1 MEDIESE
8 SKKITSA
15 YGDVEGKE
23 KLEVYS
29 KIICTF
35 RSIGSFA
42 SKIKDIVNP
51 IYCQAQLQ
59 LELQLES

>member
-15 YGDVEGKE
+15 YGDGEGKE

-51 IYCQAQLQ
+51 IYCQAQL
-59 LELQLES
+59 